1 MDCEKQDHCRD
12 AIEIAVNFKPV
23 RSPGISLFAYLKLNR
38 LIWGTLQNKTICK
51 LLKKSYRWFIVFKI
65 NFYRLNC

>member
-38 LIWGTLQNKTICK
+38 LIWGDLTE
-51 LLKKSYRWFIVFKI
+51 
-65 NFYRLNC
+65 